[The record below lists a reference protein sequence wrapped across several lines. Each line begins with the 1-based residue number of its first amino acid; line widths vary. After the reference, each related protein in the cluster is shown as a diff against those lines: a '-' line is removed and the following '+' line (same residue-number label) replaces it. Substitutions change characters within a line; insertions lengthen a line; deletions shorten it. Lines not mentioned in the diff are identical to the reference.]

1 MNETNTATPL
11 IYPEDSSYM
20 VVVTTMAVIPGVK
33 YNLKEK
39 ESVQS
44 SNQGAALPDVV
55 WNGMVVITVVMR
67 VCLLVGVELK
77 GLGGGRGGGGFT

>member
-1 MNETNTATPL
+1 
-11 IYPEDSSYM
+11 
-20 VVVTTMAVIPGVK
+20 MAVIPGVK

-77 GLGGGRGGGGFT
+77 GLGGGGGEGGGGFT